1 MTISKRQAV
10 HWLFDVAVAIKAFNG
25 VLEIAGGLFL
35 VLKPGWIDST
45 VETLAASLL
54 IQHPA
59 NWIAQAIERWSNGL
73 TVDTERFA
81 STYLIAHGIAKLFI
95 AWGLIREKLWAFPT
109 ALVVFGL
116 LISYQMYRVAHTH
129 SLTLTLL
136 IAIDVVVCY
145 LIWREY
151 GFRREDI
158 DASMRTAKRAAN
170 TGRLP

>member
-1 MTISKRQAV
+1 MAISKRQAV

-25 VLEIAGGLFL
+25 VLEIAGGSFL

-59 NWIAQAIERWSNGL
+59 NWFAQTIERWSDGL

-81 STYLIAHGIAKLFI
+81 SIYLIAHGIAKLFI

-116 LISYQMYRVAHTH
+116 LILYQMYRVAYTH

-158 DASMRTAKRAAN
+158 DVGIRTAKRAAN
-170 TGRLP
+170 TGHLP